1 MLQCPKCKFENELGR
16 IFCHQCGNKLDLNQV
31 KPPTEGARIRRRV
44 ALSTGRLLRVFVE
57 LALAGVLILG
67 VVLVCM
73 VPEVARVQPTN
84 ADLIAADTKRLAL
97 HQLVNG
103 RRAGKIEVTTVELN
117 AFLHSLSFEK
127 PKGTGIEVVPVILR
141 CDFAEGKLTMGFLG
155 ELRLGNHARKQLYL
169 DMTGIPAIE
178 KGRFVFKPLG
188 GHVGALP
195 VPQKL
200 LELTDLFDRYFSG
213 LLGRLGDERDSLN
226 KLSSITVT
234 GERVILDYQPA
245 ASR

>member
-31 KPPTEGARIRRRV
+31 KPATEGARIRRRV
-44 ALSTGRLLRVFVE
+44 ALSTGRLLRVLIE

-67 VVLVCM
+67 IVLVCM
-73 VPEVARVQPTN
+73 VPEVVRVQPTN

-97 HQLVNG
+97 QQLVNG
-103 RRAGKIEVTTVELN
+103 RKSGKIEVTTVELN

-127 PKGTGIEVVPVILR
+127 PKGTGIQVVPIILR
-141 CDFAEGKLTMGFLG
+141 CDFADGNLTMGFLG
-155 ELRLGNHARKQLYL
+155 ELRLGNYARKQLYL
-169 DMTGIPAIE
+169 GMTGIPAIE

-188 GHVGALP
+188 GRIGTLP

-200 LELTDLFDRYFSG
+200 LELTDFFDRYFSG

-226 KLSSITVT
+226 KLSAITVT
-234 GERVILDYQPA
+234 SEHAVLDYQSVA
-245 ASR
+245 AR